1 MASSASG
8 RSSYLPVLNSLS
20 APASISTILRTQTT
34 DNPDERLI
42 SLGLQDAYQLST
54 SATGAGNSGGPVFD
68 DQGRVIAIFTYG
80 TGTGTGDAA
89 VTYAIP
95 IRYGMQLMPSLGN

>member
-1 MASSASG
+1 
-8 RSSYLPVLNSLS
+8 
-20 APASISTILRTQTT
+20 
-34 DNPDERLI
+34 DNPNEQLI

-68 DQGRVIAIFTYG
+68 NRGRVIALFTYG
-80 TGTGTGDAA
+80 TGTNRGDAA

-95 IRYGMQLMPSLGN
+95 IRYGMELMPSLGR